1 MHQLGH
7 VLTNQQWR
15 KTSSFKEKNKI
26 LSYDQQKYYFAMEKK
41 CVNLLKEHSDIGN
54 KKDFLFLYT
63 TYKNQGFIQYV
74 T

>member
-1 MHQLGH
+1 MFSQ
-7 VLTNQQWR
+7 TNNEEKHPLLKRKIRFFPMTNKNIILQW
-15 KTSSFKEKNKI
+15 K
-26 LSYDQQKYYFAMEKK
+26 KK

>member
-1 MHQLGH
+1 
-7 VLTNQQWR
+7 
-15 KTSSFKEKNKI
+15 
-26 LSYDQQKYYFAMEKK
+26 MEKK
-41 CVNLLKEHSDIGN
+41 CVKLLKEHSDIGN

>member
-1 MHQLGH
+1 
-7 VLTNQQWR
+7 
-15 KTSSFKEKNKI
+15 
-26 LSYDQQKYYFAMEKK
+26 MEKK

-63 TYKNQGFIQYV
+63 TYKKQAFIQYV